1 MTNLNRPSA
10 RRLTFGDTSENFPVW
25 SSDGSRVAYLRLLSG
40 IYAADADGGGE
51 SQLLTEIQGMPT
63 SWSGKHLLYT
73 APEPPLS
80 KLYMLDVT
88 TKEVTQ
94 VGSAY
99 GHSFAGEFSPDG
111 KYFAFCSDKSGRHE
125 VYVQAVPPGAAETQ
139 VSLGGGLAPRWNG
152 DGTEIFF
159 VSLDGDLM
167 AAGMKLGKPVADP
180 TRLFS
185 LGPDGYTR
193 QGYSVAR
200 DGQRFLIASP
210 QEVNAPITVVL
221 NWWVM
226 LEREP
231 RR

>member
-1 MTNLNRPSA
+1 
-10 RRLTFGDTSENFPVW
+10 LTFGEALENFPVW
-25 SSDGSRVAYLRLLSG
+25 SSDGSRVAYYRSLGG

-51 SQLLTEIQGMPT
+51 SQLLTEIQGLPT

-94 VGSAY
+94 VGSPH

-111 KYFAFCSDKSGRHE
+111 KYFAFCSDKTGRHE
-125 VYVQAVPPGAAETQ
+125 IYVQPVPPGAGETQ

-167 AAGMKLGKPVADP
+167 AADMKLGKPVAAP
-180 TRLFS
+180 IRLFS

-193 QGYSVAR
+193 QGYVVAK
-200 DGQRFLIASP
+200 DGQRFLVASF
-210 QEVNAPITVVL
+210 QEINAPNNAPITVIL

-226 LEREP
+226 RERGSK
-231 RR
+231 R

>member
-1 MTNLNRPSA
+1 
-10 RRLTFGDTSENFPVW
+10 
-25 SSDGSRVAYLRLLSG
+25 
-40 IYAADADGGGE
+40 
-51 SQLLTEIQGMPT
+51 
-63 SWSGKHLLYT
+63 
-73 APEPPLS
+73 
-80 KLYMLDVT
+80 MLDVT

-125 VYVQAVPPGAAETQ
+125 VYVQAVPPGAGETQ

-167 AAGMKLGKPVADP
+167 AAGMKLGKPVRRPHQAVLAWP
-180 TRLFS
+180 RWLRT
-185 LGPDGYTR
+185 PMAM
-193 QGYSVAR
+193 SVAR
-200 DGQRFLIASP
+200 DGQRFLIGL
-210 QEVNAPITVVL
+210 QQDENNAPITVVL